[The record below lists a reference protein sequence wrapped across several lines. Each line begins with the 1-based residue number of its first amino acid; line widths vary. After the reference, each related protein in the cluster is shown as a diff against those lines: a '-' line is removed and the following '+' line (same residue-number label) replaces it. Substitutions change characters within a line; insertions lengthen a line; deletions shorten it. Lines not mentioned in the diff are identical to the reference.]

1 MCLKTLEINVL
12 LSDVFENFRD
22 KYIEIYGFA
31 PAHFLSAPG
40 LPWQTCLTKTGLNL
54 ELLADIDML
63 LMVEEGIRGGICH
76 AIHKYAKANNKYLN
90 SYDKSIESSYQLYID
105 ADNLYGCAMYQK
117 LAANGFKWAE
127 KLSKFNERFIKRYN
141 ENRDL
146 GYFIEVNVEYLKNLL
161 TLHNDLPFLPE
172 KKNLKSK
179 KTY

>member
-31 PAHFLSAPG
+31 PVHFLSAPG

-172 KKNLKSK
+172 KKI
-179 KTY
+179 

>member
-1 MCLKTLEINVL
+1 
-12 LSDVFENFRD
+12 
-22 KYIEIYGFA
+22 
-31 PAHFLSAPG
+31 
-40 LPWQTCLTKTGLNL
+40 
-54 ELLADIDML
+54 
-63 LMVEEGIRGGICH
+63 
-76 AIHKYAKANNKYLN
+76 
-90 SYDKSIESSYQLYID
+90 
-105 ADNLYGCAMYQK
+105 MYQK
-117 LAANGFKWAE
+117 LAANAFKWAE